1 VKHLRFVATVVLS
14 TFIACSL
21 VSTGYAQQAAGPKPP
36 DQLAP
41 APATFKLTVVL
52 SRVNGEKR
60 VANLPFVMIL
70 TAGDRSSVQM
80 SSQVPIPTVTDGKS
94 GYTYQNVGTNMTASV
109 SLREGGAY
117 LVNLTVSDSQVLSDS
132 SGTGPSGRVQ
142 SFTTSTPLVLR
153 DGGSIQFNAAT
164 DKTTG
169 DVVKVDVT
177 LNVIK

>member
-21 VSTGYAQQAAGPKPP
+21 VSTGYAQQTAGPKPP
-36 DQLAP
+36 DQLAAVPP
-41 APATFKLTVVL
+41 AFKLTVVL

-60 VANLPFVMIL
+60 VANLPFVLIL
-70 TAGDRSSVQM
+70 TSSDRSSVQM
-80 SSQVPIPTVTDGKS
+80 SSQVPMPTLVEGKN
-94 GYTYQNVGTNMTASV
+94 GYTYQSVGTNITASV

-117 LVNLTVSDSQVLSDS
+117 LVNLTVNDSQVLSDS
-132 SGTGPSGRVQ
+132 NGAGPGRLQ
-142 SFTTSTPLVLR
+142 SFTVQTPLVLR
-153 DGGSIQFNAAT
+153 DAGSIQFNAAT

>member
-21 VSTGYAQQAAGPKPP
+21 VSTGYARQAAGPKPP
-36 DQLAP
+36 DQLAA

-70 TAGDRSSVQM
+70 AASDRSSVQM
-80 SSQVPIPTVTDGKS
+80 SSQVPIPTITEGKS
-94 GYTYQNVGTNMTASV
+94 GYTYQNVGTNMNASV
-109 SLREGGAY
+109 SPREGGAY
-117 LVNLTVSDSQVLSDS
+117 LVNLTVNDSQVLSDTN
-132 SGTGPSGRVQ
+132 GTGLSGRIQ
-142 SFTTSTPLVLR
+142 SFTVQSPLVLK